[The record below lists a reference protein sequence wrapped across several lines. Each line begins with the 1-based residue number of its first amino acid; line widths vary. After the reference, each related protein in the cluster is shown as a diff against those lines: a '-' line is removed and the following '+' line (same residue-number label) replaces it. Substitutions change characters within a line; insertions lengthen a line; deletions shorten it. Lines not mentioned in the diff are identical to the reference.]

1 MRALFLGITFLAAAG
16 AGRSD
21 AADQPDVAAHIA
33 ITAPTEGEWTV
44 AYTLPAPAA
53 ELVFVRS
60 PDDSR
65 GEDWTAPDGF
75 KIVFEG
81 GSERARRTD
90 GQPFSEIRF
99 GVPPRYRDLPKD
111 YAPFMPFGDGG
122 RLFYTG
128 RMFAC
133 GGECPDDARWTMS
146 IETAQEFVLVDGE
159 RHDAR
164 ASWSDSG
171 QGRNVYVGHAE
182 PVVSDDVVALIDTA
196 LPPQIRRQLETY
208 LPRFSAHFT
217 QQLGALGY
225 TPMLFA
231 SYDVSPQ
238 DGRWGRQG
246 GTLPGQVFMHFYGQ
260 VWPSRID
267 DPALPDDLAWFFAH
281 EAGHMYQHEA
291 WADGDVN
298 AWIHEGGAEAFAAL
312 ALRAQGAGNVAEAKV
327 ASARRECTAAVA
339 QTSVRDAIAAGKFD
353 VAYSCGL
360 LVSLAIDDAV
370 KRTDRG
376 GDGLYK
382 VWRDFIASEPPG
394 RHTEAGFLAA
404 VARAGGDRLADE
416 VRMIVRTP
424 GPDFAK
430 LGAAQGRSQPIP
442 PSPCPAEA
450 GAAECAPA

>member
-1 MRALFLGITFLAAAG
+1 
-16 AGRSD
+16 
-21 AADQPDVAAHIA
+21 
-33 ITAPTEGEWTV
+33 
-44 AYTLPAPAA
+44 
-53 ELVFVRS
+53 
-60 PDDSR
+60 
-65 GEDWTAPDGF
+65 
-75 KIVFEG
+75 
-81 GSERARRTD
+81 
-90 GQPFSEIRF
+90 
-99 GVPPRYRDLPKD
+99 
-111 YAPFMPFGDGG
+111 
-122 RLFYTG
+122 
-128 RMFAC
+128 
-133 GGECPDDARWTMS
+133 
-146 IETAQEFVLVDGE
+146 
-159 RHDAR
+159 
-164 ASWSDSG
+164 
-171 QGRNVYVGHAE
+171 
-182 PVVSDDVVALIDTA
+182 
-196 LPPQIRRQLETY
+196 
-208 LPRFSAHFT
+208 
-217 QQLGALGY
+217 
-225 TPMLFA
+225 
-231 SYDVSPQ
+231 
-238 DGRWGRQG
+238 
-246 GTLPGQVFMHFYGQ
+246 
-260 VWPSRID
+260 
-267 DPALPDDLAWFFAH
+267 
-281 EAGHMYQHEA
+281 MYQHDA